1 MTQIDDMPDPVDESA
16 LRRLITRYA
25 LACDRRDGALLASV
39 FATGGVL
46 HGPSF
51 RFATPGEIAKV
62 PESLKRFE
70 KTYHTL
76 LNFLVEVT
84 HDRGTGE
91 VYSMAH
97 HLTPLGN
104 GKYKDLVMYITYRD
118 RYVRGQRGW
127 QIEHREVVVEFTED
141 RVVENINALKL

>member
-1 MTQIDDMPDPVDESA
+1 MPDPVDESA

-39 FATGGVL
+39 FATDAVL
-46 HGPSF
+46 HGPGF
-51 RFATPGEIAKV
+51 RFATPAEIANV

-76 LNFLVEVT
+76 LNVLVQVND
-84 HDRGTGE
+84 DRGTGE

-104 GKYKDLVMYITYRD
+104 AKYQDLVMYITYRD
-118 RYVRGQRGW
+118 RYVRGGGQHGW
-127 QIEHREVVVEFTED
+127 QIENREVVIEFTED
-141 RVVENINALKL
+141 RVVEIGDFSRKL